1 MRIWNKLNRTGALF
15 FTTVAGCTLTSFH
28 STAAFADAGGAC
40 HFHGR
45 KEASEETVIRCSAH
59 HRTRL
64 SSKGKIDALWVNLS
78 HESITKV
85 TNPKGK
91 QEWQVVFSNPTA
103 SDETKKKLFMFF
115 TLNGNFVAANH
126 TGK

>member
-1 MRIWNKLNRTGALF
+1 
-15 FTTVAGCTLTSFH
+15 
-28 STAAFADAGGAC
+28 
-40 HFHGR
+40 
-45 KEASEETVIRCSAH
+45 
-59 HRTRL
+59 
-64 SSKGKIDALWVNLS
+64 
-78 HESITKV
+78 V

>member
-91 QEWQVVFSNPTA
+91 QEWQVVFSIPTA

>member
-1 MRIWNKLNRTGALF
+1 MKTWNKLNRTGALF
-15 FTTVAGCTLTSFH
+15 FTAVAGWTLAPLH
-28 STAAFADAGGAC
+28 STVAFADAGGSC

-45 KEASEETVIRCSAH
+45 KEATEETVIRCSAH

-64 SSKGKIDALWVNLS
+64 SSKGKIDASWVNLS

-91 QEWQVVFSNPTA
+91 QEWQVVFSNPTS
-103 SDETKKKLFMFF
+103 SDDAKKKLFMFF
-115 TLNGNFVAANH
+115 ALNGNFLAANH